1 MNKQQIKIVVGALA
15 GDEGKGLATDY
26 FGSKVEGKILGV
38 LTNGSSQRAHTVD
51 TSDGKHHVFN
61 HFSSATFRGADT
73 YISKYF
79 VVNPIQ
85 FVEEYTELQEEFG
98 ITPRVYMHPDC
109 KFVTPWDILSNLV
122 ELRKTGKYNS
132 TGCGFWKT
140 LERYNN
146 DVHSV
151 NIQEAYNL
159 ITFSKSSFDDIKQ
172 YYKKDWD
179 LITTPIDIRGL
190 ERHFIDDMFFL
201 FHHVIWINDTI
212 LNRYENII
220 FENGQGLLIG
230 EQSEKDWDYCT
241 PSNTGIRYAIEM
253 IQNINSLGFSQKDI
267 EICYVART
275 YMTRHGQGD
284 VPFLCPKEDI
294 NPEMNDQTN
303 TFNVCQGHLR
313 YGLLPVYDM
322 LDNIKKD
329 MIEITTL
336 YFKGLCALNDI
347 TISLMMT
354 HWNEYHDESIN
365 VLSEAFEK
373 TYLSDGKTAESVK
386 LIGEVIE

>member
-1 MNKQQIKIVVGALA
+1 
-15 GDEGKGLATDY
+15 
-26 FGSKVEGKILGV
+26 
-38 LTNGSSQRAHTVD
+38 
-51 TSDGKHHVFN
+51 
-61 HFSSATFRGADT
+61 
-73 YISKYF
+73 
-79 VVNPIQ
+79 
-85 FVEEYTELQEEFG
+85 
-98 ITPRVYMHPDC
+98 
-109 KFVTPWDILSNLV
+109 
-122 ELRKTGKYNS
+122 
-132 TGCGFWKT
+132 
-140 LERYNN
+140 
-146 DVHSV
+146 
-151 NIQEAYNL
+151 
-159 ITFSKSSFDDIKQ
+159 
-172 YYKKDWD
+172 
-179 LITTPIDIRGL
+179 
-190 ERHFIDDMFFL
+190 
-201 FHHVIWINDTI
+201 
-212 LNRYENII
+212 
-220 FENGQGLLIG
+220 
-230 EQSEKDWDYCT
+230 
-241 PSNTGIRYAIEM
+241 M
-253 IQNINSLGFSQKDI
+253 IQNINSLGFGQKDI

-303 TFNVCQGHLR
+303 TFNICQGYLR